1 MSASAIESAFAP
13 LLQLVCEIANA
24 PAPPHPEAL
33 RQTLEAAIRDAAQA
47 CAAAGVVEY
56 DFRQALYPVV
66 ALVDE
71 LLQQVY
77 AFGVWPP
84 AALSLRHF
92 DDNNAGVNFFARIDA
107 LVEQQRVEV
116 LRLYA
121 LALGLGFQGQYAFA
135 ADGIGIAGH
144 RRRLAQVLGLSANVD
159 APPEPEAHIAT
170 ASPSPIAFAPL
181 GLAAIAMIAM
191 VVAWVLRA
199 A

>member
-1 MSASAIESAFAP
+1 MPASAIESAFAP

-33 RQTLEAAIRDAAQA
+33 RQTLEAAIRDAASA

-56 DFRQALYPVV
+56 EFRQALYPVV

-107 LVEQQRVEV
+107 LVEQQRHEV
-116 LRLYA
+116 LRVFA

-135 ADGIGIAGH
+135 ADAAVGLAGH
-144 RRRLAQVLGLSANVD
+144 RRRLAQVLGLSANVEL
-159 APPEPEAHIAT
+159 PPEPDARIVAP
-170 ASPSPIAFAPL
+170 SPSPIAFAPL
-181 GLAAIAMIAM
+181 GLAALAIVAMAVAF
-191 VVAWVLRA
+191 VVR
-199 A
+199 